1 MSKQVQKVCN
11 AISTAAV
18 VLVVILALL
27 LVGVR
32 LVGLRPMCVLSGSME
47 PTYHTGSLIY
57 VKPCAPEDVQVGDA
71 ITFVLNEDL
80 DVVTHRVISIDAE
93 NEHFYTQGDAND
105 APDGA
110 PVYFKNLIGRPVFTI
125 PYLGFVSH
133 WVSNPPG
140 MYLAIAIAIVLIVLA
155 FLPDMLRKAA
165 EADVLVVALAVG
177 ATWAYLTAQTG
188 PVVNT
193 FTVGKLFD
201 QGGALTLKE
210 HKAVAQTSGEY
221 SYKVNAEEVTG
232 NEYNLLPGTKIE
244 KDPFVK
250 VTGLK
255 AGASCYLYVEVVAS
269 DASSVLNYSVADTW
283 ELLAGVTGKNGG
295 AVYVYKTNDG
305 NRVTADVTATS
316 ILASN
321 LVNVNDFDV
330 NSDAT
335 ASLTF
340 YGYLCQS
347 AGFADAAAAFNECF

>member
-1 MSKQVQKVCN
+1 M
-11 AISTAAV
+11 
-18 VLVVILALL
+18 
-27 LVGVR
+27 GV
-32 LVGLRPMCVLSGSME
+32 
-47 PTYHTGSLIY
+47 
-57 VKPCAPEDVQVGDA
+57 
-71 ITFVLNEDL
+71 
-80 DVVTHRVISIDAE
+80 
-93 NEHFYTQGDAND
+93 
-105 APDGA
+105 
-110 PVYFKNLIGRPVFTI
+110 
-125 PYLGFVSH
+125 
-133 WVSNPPG
+133 
-140 MYLAIAIAIVLIVLA
+140 
-155 FLPDMLRKAA
+155 
-165 EADVLVVALAVG
+165 
-177 ATWAYLTAQTG
+177 LTAKTEA
-188 PVVNT
+188 VTNT

-221 SYKVNAEEVTG
+221 SYKVNTEEVTG

-269 DASSVLNYSVADTW
+269 DAKNVLKYSVADTW

-321 LVNVNDFDV
+321 LVEVNDFDV

-347 AGFADAAAAFNECF
+347 AGFADAAAAFAECF

>member
-1 MSKQVQKVCN
+1 MKKK
-11 AISTAAV
+11 T
-18 VLVVILALL
+18 L
-27 LVGVR
+27 
-32 LVGLRPMCVLSGSME
+32 
-47 PTYHTGSLIY
+47 T
-57 VKPCAPEDVQVGDA
+57 
-71 ITFVLNEDL
+71 
-80 DVVTHRVISIDAE
+80 
-93 NEHFYTQGDAND
+93 
-105 APDGA
+105 
-110 PVYFKNLIGRPVFTI
+110 
-125 PYLGFVSH
+125 
-133 WVSNPPG
+133 
-140 MYLAIAIAIVLIVLA
+140 IAIAL
-155 FLPDMLRKAA
+155 
-165 EADVLVVALAVG
+165 VLVVALAVG
-177 ATWAYLTAQTG
+177 ATWAYLTAQSG

-221 SYKVNAEEVTG
+221 SYKVTTEEVTG
-232 NEYNLLPGTKIE
+232 NEYTLLPGTKIE

-269 DASSVLNYSVADTW
+269 DAKNVLKYSVADTW

-321 LVNVNDFDV
+321 LVEVNDFDV

-347 AGFADAAAAFNECF
+347 AGFADAAAAFAECF